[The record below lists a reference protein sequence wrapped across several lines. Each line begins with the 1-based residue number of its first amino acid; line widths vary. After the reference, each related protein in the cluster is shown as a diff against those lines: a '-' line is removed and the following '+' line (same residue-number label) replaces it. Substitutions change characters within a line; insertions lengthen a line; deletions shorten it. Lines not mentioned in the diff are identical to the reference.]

1 MPYASERLCEA
12 KSAHLT
18 TTPGEGGDHLETE
31 GPPYQ
36 NVFGVRFF
44 GRRQLLRE
52 KPSIGGRSM
61 RLSTAKDEKISSRS
75 MF

>member
-1 MPYASERLCEA
+1 MSG
-12 KSAHLT
+12 HLT
-18 TTPGEGGDHLETE
+18 TTLGEGEEHRETE
-31 GPPYQ
+31 GPPDQ
-36 NVFGVRFF
+36 NVFGLRFF